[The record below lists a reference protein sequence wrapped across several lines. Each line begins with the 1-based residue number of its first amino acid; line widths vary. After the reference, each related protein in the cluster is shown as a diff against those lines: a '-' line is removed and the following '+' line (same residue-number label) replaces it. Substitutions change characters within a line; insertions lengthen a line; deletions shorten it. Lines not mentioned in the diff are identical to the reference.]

1 MIQRFQSL
9 FFLLTSIMLIS
20 IIYKFP
26 ILESEGIPY
35 YLSNHFSSVR
45 LLILF
50 SATLSIFAIFQYR
63 NTKRQ
68 KMISNIARLLIT
80 IVLVLIV
87 FVYKEDKDIG
97 IGLLLLI
104 IPFIFLLIANFLI
117 RKDEKLIESADRI
130 R

>member
-1 MIQRFQSL
+1 M
-9 FFLLTSIMLIS
+9 
-20 IIYKFP
+20 IIYQFP
-26 ILESEGIPY
+26 ILESEGVSY

-50 SATLSIFAIFQYR
+50 SAALSFFSIFQFR

-80 IVLVLIV
+80 IVLALIV
-87 FVYKEDKDIG
+87 FVYKEDKN
-97 IGLLLLI
+97 IGLGLFLLI

-117 RKDEKLIESADRI
+117 RKDEKLIESSDRI

>member
-9 FFLLTSIMLIS
+9 FFLFAS
-20 IIYKFP
+20 IILIMIIYQFP
-26 ILESEGIPY
+26 ILESEGVLY
-35 YLSNHFSSVR
+35 YLSNHFSYVR

-50 SATLSIFAIFQYR
+50 SAALSFFSILQFR

-80 IVLVLIV
+80 IALVLIV
-87 FVYKEDKDIG
+87 FVYKEDKN
-97 IGLLLLI
+97 IGLGLFLLI

>member
-9 FFLLTSIMLIS
+9 FFLFAS
-20 IIYKFP
+20 IILIMIIYQFP
-26 ILESEGIPY
+26 ILESAGVSY

-50 SATLSIFAIFQYR
+50 SAALSFFSIFQFR

-80 IVLVLIV
+80 ISLVLTV
-87 FVYKEDKDIG
+87 FVYKEDKN
-97 IGLLLLI
+97 IGLGLFLLI

>member
-1 MIQRFQSL
+1 MIQRLQSL
-9 FFLLTSIMLIS
+9 FFLFTSIMLII

-26 ILESEGIPY
+26 ILESENVSY
-35 YLSNHFSSVR
+35 YLSNHFPSVR

-50 SATLSIFAIFQYR
+50 SAALSIFSIFQFR

-80 IVLVLIV
+80 IVLVLTV
-87 FVYKEDKDIG
+87 FVYKEDKNIG

>member
-9 FFLLTSIMLIS
+9 FFLFAS
-20 IIYKFP
+20 IILIMIIYQFP
-26 ILESEGIPY
+26 ILESESVSY

-45 LLILF
+45 LLVLF
-50 SATLSIFAIFQYR
+50 SAALSFFSIFQFR

-80 IVLVLIV
+80 IALVLIV
-87 FVYKEDKDIG
+87 FVYKEDKN
-97 IGLLLLI
+97 IGLGLFLLI

-117 RKDEKLIESADRI
+117 RKDEKLIESSDRI